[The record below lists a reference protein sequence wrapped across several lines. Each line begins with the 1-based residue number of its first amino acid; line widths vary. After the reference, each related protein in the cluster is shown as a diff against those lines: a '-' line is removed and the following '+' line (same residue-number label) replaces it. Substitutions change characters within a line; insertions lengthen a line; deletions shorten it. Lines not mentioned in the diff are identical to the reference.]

1 MSHVFKKLFY
11 KIIKA
16 ILKPFKKEISIFFIF
31 STRSIKIQTFV
42 GVSQRKPGVGHAGN
56 TSFRGFF
63 KISIFF
69 EESVILVFNMPTF
82 NNRIKQVL
90 LLSLIILMVYLVI
103 QELNIFLPGL
113 LGALTLYILSR
124 SNYFQLV
131 YNRKW
136 KKGWAGFLFIIYYL
150 FLIGLPI
157 FLAVTLISPKINAF
171 LEDPTAMVNSAKNSI
186 TTIQQK
192 MGFKFLSEANLTNF
206 MNQLTAFIPTLL
218 NSTANL
224 ISNLAIMLFVL
235 YYMLSNGREIERVL
249 NRLIPLRQENI
260 NMLASETKRIVR
272 ANALGI
278 PLISII
284 QGLTATLGYFIFGID
299 EWGLWG
305 FLTGVFAFFPVV
317 GTMIIW
323 VPLVIYTYAI
333 GDTWNATGLLLYSTL
348 VTGNV
353 DYLSR
358 ITLLKKMGDVHPVI
372 TILGV
377 LVGLGLF
384 GFIGLIFGPLL
395 VSYIIV
401 LFKIYMNEFIENA
414 EPLPETP
421 TVEENKL
428 AEQHNKK

>member
-1 MSHVFKKLFY
+1 MFY
-11 KIIKA
+11 
-16 ILKPFKKEISIFFIF
+16 LRV
-31 STRSIKIQTFV
+31 T
-42 GVSQRKPGVGHAGN
+42 
-56 TSFRGFF
+56 
-63 KISIFF
+63 
-69 EESVILVFNMPTF
+69 MPSF
-82 NNRIKQVL
+82 NNRIKQIL
-90 LLSLIILMVYLVI
+90 LLSLILLLVYLVI
-103 QELNIFLPGL
+103 EELYIFLPGL

-124 SNYFQLV
+124 ANYFQLV

-136 KKGWAGFLFIIYYL
+136 KKGWAAGLFIVYYL
-150 FLIGLPI
+150 FLIGLPV
-157 FLAVTLISPKINAF
+157 FLAITLISPKINAF
-171 LEDPTAMVNSAKNSI
+171 LEDPDAMVNTAKQSI

-192 MGFKFLSEANLTNF
+192 FGFKIISESTISNSLSKLS
-206 MNQLTAFIPTLL
+206 AFVPTIL

-224 ISNLAIMLFVL
+224 ITNLAIMLFIL
-235 YYMLSNGREIERVL
+235 YYMLYNGTEIERVL

-260 NMLASETKRIVR
+260 NMLASETKKLVR

-284 QGLTATLGYFIFGID
+284 QGLAATLGYFIFGVK

-317 GTMIIW
+317 GTMIVW

-333 GDTWNATGLLLYSTL
+333 GDTWNATGLLLYSFV

-353 DYLSR
+353 DYISR

-377 LVGLGLF
+377 IVGLGLF

-395 VSYIIV
+395 VNYIIV

-414 EPLPETP
+414 EPLPETQSI
-421 TVEENKL
+421 EEKKL
-428 AEQHNKK
+428 EQKSNEQ